1 MIQAPHDENPIPLAS
16 GLHCFIWHQDD
27 IAKRLGSHG
36 ENALVGVDRKSLRM
50 RLAKLWF
57 RLRHLLQG
65 GLIRLPRL
73 DYELTGADGQREKKS
88 VLFVRLGL

>member
-1 MIQAPHDENPIPLAS
+1 MKLGLKLISVRRPI
-16 GLHCFIWHQDD
+16 GIFTWHQDD

-36 ENALVGVDRKSLRM
+36 ENALADVNRKNLRM

-65 GLIRLPRL
+65 GLIRRPRL
-73 DYELTGADGQREKKS
+73 DYELTRANGQWEKKS
-88 VLFVRLGL
+88 VLFARLGL